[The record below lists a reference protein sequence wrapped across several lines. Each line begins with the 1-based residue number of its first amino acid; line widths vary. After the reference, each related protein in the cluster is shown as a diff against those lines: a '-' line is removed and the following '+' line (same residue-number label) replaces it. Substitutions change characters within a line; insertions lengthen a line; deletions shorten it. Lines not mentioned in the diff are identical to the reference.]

1 MSERDTQTGDT
12 ETAVC
17 HVCDQRF
24 GTQEELTKHLI
35 DAHPNDLFGE
45 TTED

>member
-1 MSERDTQTGDT
+1 MSERDNQAGDT

-24 GTQEELTKHLI
+24 GTQEELAKHLI
-35 DAHPNDLFGE
+35 DAHPDDLLGE
-45 TTED
+45 VVGD